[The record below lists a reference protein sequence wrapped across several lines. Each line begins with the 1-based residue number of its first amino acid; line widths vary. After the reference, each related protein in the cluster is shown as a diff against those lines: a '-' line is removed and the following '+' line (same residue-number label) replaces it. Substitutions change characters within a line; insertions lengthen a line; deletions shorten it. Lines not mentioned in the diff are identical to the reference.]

1 GLSYLGQLWL
11 MFLQFVSAGTG
22 MAAAAVLF
30 NALKERTTDKLGN
43 FYVYFLKS
51 CTRILLPISLLV
63 AILLVFNGTPMT
75 FEGKDTMI
83 SLQGDTVQVARG
95 PAASFIAIKHVGTN
109 GGGFFGAN
117 SAHPFENPNYLTNM
131 VEMVAQM
138 IIPLAMIFG
147 LGYYLNRKKLSYM
160 IFATMTA
167 GFLALAIPNVLMEM
181 RGNPAI
187 GSMGIDNALG
197 AMEGKEIRFGA
208 AASGFWSIATTVIST
223 GSVNAMHDS
232 TMPLSGMNELLAMIT
247 N

>member
-1 GLSYLGQLWL
+1 MNTEIFGVVFMFLLTCVLAIPLGKYIAKVYSGERTWLDFLFGNIENTIYRLGKIDSKHEMNWKQHLVALLTINSIWFLVGMFILMNQDWLPLNPDTNPAMSAHLAFNTVISFVVNCNLQHYSGESGLSYLGQLWL

-95 PAASFIAIKHVGTN
+95 PAA
-109 GGGFFGAN
+109 
-117 SAHPFENPNYLTNM
+117 
-131 VEMVAQM
+131 
-138 IIPLAMIFG
+138 
-147 LGYYLNRKKLSYM
+147 
-160 IFATMTA
+160 
-167 GFLALAIPNVLMEM
+167 
-181 RGNPAI
+181 
-187 GSMGIDNALG
+187 
-197 AMEGKEIRFGA
+197 
-208 AASGFWSIATTVIST
+208 
-223 GSVNAMHDS
+223 
-232 TMPLSGMNELLAMIT
+232 
-247 N
+247 